1 MKTKTKSISKHTP
14 QRTCVACRTVS
25 DKRELVRLV
34 RVEDGIAEIDDSGR
48 KNGRGAYLCRRQK
61 CWQEGLKGGRLERAL
76 RTTLKPENKKRLVE
90 YGSSIQGD

>member
-1 MKTKTKSISKHTP
+1 MKTKSISKHTS
-14 QRTCVACRTVS
+14 QRTCVACRTVN

-34 RVEDGIAEIDDSGR
+34 RVKDGIAEIDDSGR

-61 CWQEGLKGGRLERAL
+61 CWQEGLKGSRLEQAL
-76 RTTLKPENKKRLVE
+76 RTALKPENKKRLIE